1 MNFFKKREA
10 RLFYLVLPLFLFLF
24 PLVSAST
31 VDEPIVT
38 YFPIMYFL
46 ILFAFAFLVA
56 SYKLENNFF
65 KTMASFMI
73 MVISVSIMGWGING
87 VDDWITKGM
96 GLIMLGI
103 GIYVGLTSN
112 EVEF

>member
-1 MNFFKKREA
+1 
-10 RLFYLVLPLFLFLF
+10 
-24 PLVSAST
+24 
-31 VDEPIVT
+31 
-38 YFPIMYFL
+38 MYFF

-56 SYKLENNFF
+56 SYKIENNFF

-73 MVISVSIMGWGING
+73 MIICVSIMGWGING
-87 VDDWITKGM
+87 VDDWVTKGM